1 MDIQRYISEYFEYFG
16 RHLYPEERLVPECK
30 TTLGKRLDLKPPIL
44 VTNAANDAANDAANE
59 AANDTANDA
68 VNVNS

>member
-16 RHLYPEERLVPECK
+16 RNLYPEERLVPECK

-44 VTNAANDAANDAANE
+44 VTNVAYETMNDVANDS
-59 AANDTANDA
+59 

>member
-16 RHLYPEERLVPECK
+16 RQLNPEERLVPECK

-44 VTNAANDAANDAANE
+44 VTNAVNETVSDAAS
-59 AANDTANDA
+59 
-68 VNVNS
+68 VNS